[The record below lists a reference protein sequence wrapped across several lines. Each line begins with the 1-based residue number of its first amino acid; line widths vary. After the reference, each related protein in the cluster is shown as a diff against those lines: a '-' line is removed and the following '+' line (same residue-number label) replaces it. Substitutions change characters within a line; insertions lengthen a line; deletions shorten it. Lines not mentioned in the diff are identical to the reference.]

1 MVEKPHS
8 QLDTER
14 EVKADNLVIS
24 DIEKYLYN
32 RTLVQSV
39 LTIEDLKRRVETG
52 SPVNMM
58 MGQTFDE
65 GQPVDIMKYA
75 FFIMNLSDILD
86 EGGIQVSA
94 KWLIAD
100 HFITDINLEEK
111 VTKVQEQVKNRVY
124 YLQQINRIYQGNIGF
139 VFSSELSQHDE
150 YKHNLAILMKE
161 ADANKDF
168 REKVLEAIPED
179 RRSNPNAFRY
189 PFEELATI
197 QTMNTDIKIGP
208 PYERFYD
215 EPARKIAPMVGFNR
229 YIAIHL
235 SKGFPFGNPKIT
247 LDTTTLKEIEL
258 FGILPYKIGS
268 KGLGNYRLDPV
279 FDGVEKVTELV
290 KTTRDVRAIIDLLV
304 ITQQA
309 QQRLRGRTYSTF
321 TLDRLREYDLER
333 LLENKNI
340 GLTQIQFETLREFV
354 LELYIEYIHKP
365 LHSERSLNQYES

>member
-1 MVEKPHS
+1 MIEKPHS

-14 EVKADNLVIS
+14 EVEVDNLVIS

-32 RTLVQSV
+32 RTLVQSI
-39 LTIEDLKRRVETG
+39 LTIEDLKKRVETG
-52 SPVNMM
+52 NPVNMM

-75 FFIMNLSDILD
+75 FFMMNLSDILN

-100 HFITDINLEEK
+100 HFITDINQEEK
-111 VTKVQEQVKNRVY
+111 LEKIHEQVKSRVS

-150 YKHNLAILMKE
+150 YKHNLTILMKE
-161 ADANKDF
+161 VDANKDF
-168 REKVLEAIPED
+168 REKVSEAIPED

-189 PFEELATI
+189 PLEELATI
-197 QTMNTDIKIGP
+197 QTMDTDIKIGP

-235 SKGFPFGNPKIT
+235 TKGFPFGNPEIA
-247 LDTTTLKEIEL
+247 LDTTTLKEIES

-279 FDGVEKVTELV
+279 LGRIEKVTELV
-290 KTTRDVRAIIDLLV
+290 KTTRDIRAIIDLLV

-309 QQRLRGRTYSTF
+309 RQRLEERTYPSF
-321 TLDRLREYDLER
+321 TLDRLSGYD
-333 LLENKNI
+333 I
-340 GLTQIQFETLREFV
+340 GLTQVQFETLRELV

-365 LHSERSLNQYES
+365 LHSERQEGR